1 MIEGAPF
8 AVAEEEFDV
17 LVRREHV
24 GGIGFNE
31 ETVER
36 DLLEGRPGLFLVL
49 PEEIARK
56 GEVCTEF
63 REFRDEFCRTG
74 IGMKEKAAG
83 GALVGAEDLDKGSPG
98 LEAVDREGQVV
109 FGSQCELKRENLSL
123 VLEL

>member
-36 DLLEGRPGLFLVL
+36 DLPEGRPGLFLVL
-49 PEEIARK
+49 PEEIA
-56 GEVCTEF
+56 
-63 REFRDEFCRTG
+63 
-74 IGMKEKAAG
+74 
-83 GALVGAEDLDKGSPG
+83 
-98 LEAVDREGQVV
+98 
-109 FGSQCELKRENLSL
+109 
-123 VLEL
+123 